1 MKSAKSLFPKEGQTA
16 LVWNNGKVV
25 LKRDYQESSTIFTSF
40 DSFVGTKE
48 EVEAKIIELNLKE
61 TNPIK

>member
-25 LKRDYQESSTIFTSF
+25 LKRDYQELSTIFTSF

-48 EVEAKIIELNLKE
+48 EVETKIAELNLKE
-61 TNPIK
+61 TNQSK